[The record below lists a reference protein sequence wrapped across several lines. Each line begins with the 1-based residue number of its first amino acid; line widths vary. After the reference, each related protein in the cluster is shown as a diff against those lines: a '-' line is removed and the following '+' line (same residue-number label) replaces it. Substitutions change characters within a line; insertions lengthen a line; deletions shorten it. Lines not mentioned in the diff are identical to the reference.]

1 MLKLDRASVEFCT
14 HLMSAPQGINTQG
27 EILIVDDELG
37 NLKLLSKILQDC
49 GYRVRQAMSGDI
61 ALRVVRKSP
70 PDLILLDIMMPN
82 LDGYEVCERLKADR
96 DFAEIPII
104 FMSALGGG
112 FDKAKAFKVGGV
124 DYISKPFQ
132 VEEAIARIQHQ
143 LTISSLQT
151 QLQEKN
157 RSLQQTLRELKQTQ
171 AKLIEREKMSGLGVL
186 VAGVAHEIN
195 NPANFIYGN
204 IAPAIE
210 YTTDLFNLLEL
221 YQKYYPAPASEIE
234 EAIES
239 IDFEYLKADFPR
251 LLQSLNTGARRIRD
265 IVKNLRHFSALDC
278 APLKIADPHIGLEST
293 LMLLQNRLI
302 ASKKRPEIEVRR
314 EYGNLPAL
322 ECYPAQLNQVF
333 FNLLTN
339 AIDAIETRINKK
351 PRKQRSPAPLITIGT
366 QVIDRD
372 WVEIRIADNGIGI
385 REDDR
390 DRIFEP
396 FFTTQPV
403 GMGTGLGL
411 ATSYSIVVE
420 QHGGQLDFTSEVGR
434 GTEFILRLPLIP
446 KPCQN
451 CDGCDYS

>member
-1 MLKLDRASVEFCT
+1 MLELDRASVEFCT
-14 HLMSAPQGINTQG
+14 HVMPAPERIKAQG

-37 NLKLLSKILQDC
+37 NLKLLSKILQNC

-61 ALRVVRKSP
+61 ALRVVRQSP
-70 PDLILLDIMMPN
+70 PDLILLDIMMPDLN
-82 LDGYEVCERLKADR
+82 GYEVCKQLKADPTLS
-96 DFAEIPII
+96 EIPII
-104 FMSALGGG
+104 FMSALGRG

-157 RSLQQTLRELKQTQ
+157 RSLQQTLQDLKQTQ

-210 YTTDLFNLLEL
+210 YTTDLFHLLEL

-239 IDFEYLKADFPR
+239 IDLEYLKADFPR
-251 LLQSLNTGARRIRD
+251 LLQSLNTGARRIRE

-302 ASKKRPEIEVRR
+302 ASKKRPQIEVRR
-314 EYGNLPAL
+314 QYDNLPAF
-322 ECYPAQLNQVF
+322 EYYPAQLNQVF

-339 AIDAIETRINKK
+339 AIDAIDTRIDKE
-351 PRKQRSPAPLITIGT
+351 PWTLRSPAPEIAIDT
-366 QVIDRD
+366 QVIDRN

-385 REDDR
+385 PENER

-403 GMGTGLGL
+403 GTGTGLGL

-420 QHGGQLDFTSEVGR
+420 QHGGQLDFESQVGR
-434 GTEFILRLPLIP
+434 GTEFIVRLPLIP
-446 KPCQN
+446 QPCQN
-451 CDGCDYS
+451 CDGYDYS